1 MKSPSSPLNQDCT
14 SKSLTPADSAHCV
27 RCTLLPSYFI
37 VHTEGSEIRVPSA
50 ENPGVLLTVPGTIVG
65 QDMALHASSTAGN
78 SVFLFSAFPAHSTSS
93 LLILPGNV
101 LKILFRDISLASIFD
116 FLKKLCL
123 ADCN

>member
-1 MKSPSSPLNQDCT
+1 M
-14 SKSLTPADSAHCV
+14 
-27 RCTLLPSYFI
+27 
-37 VHTEGSEIRVPSA
+37 HTEGSEIRVPSA
-50 ENPGVLLTVPGTIVG
+50 ENPGVLLTVPGTVVG

-78 SVFLFSAFPAHSTSS
+78 SFFLFSAFPAHSTSS